1 MAAPA
6 GADCAESAKE
16 APWAGATP
24 GAVAPEIPH
33 ELLSELLQQMTK
45 RAEAAEHAA
54 AESKKREEAA
64 THAAAESKKR
74 EEAATH
80 AAAEYK
86 KEIEEMKKQAQI
98 ELEGFEDDDDDN
110 VQRPAIHE
118 LNPGQD
124 VIVDRVLRQDE
135 KDIIDRALAALDHI
149 SKSGGAP
156 FNFEKERFLKSHL
169 LQWDLKKESG
179 RYKNDLEFASVKES
193 VGGGRT
199 QTGKTALKAALAIL
213 GKLCGVTVVVVT
225 TTTANRD
232 SICDD
237 LNGPRYFGLLTG
249 EFEACRPLCTTI
261 CNKKTIL
268 DKCITENGVIVA
280 NLSARAVENVRKKIQ
295 EVRGSNV
302 AMGFALVKDEGESVI
317 STSLHPLTSLVNI
330 TFVSECMS
338 CTYPRMHR
346 VGECYT
352 RTHDRARLHTHTRGR
367 RHV

>member
-24 GAVAPEIPH
+24 GAVAPENPH
-33 ELLSELLQQMTK
+33 ELLRALQEQMQEQMN
-45 RAEAAEHAA
+45 ALEQY
-54 AESKKREEAA
+54 KKRE
-64 THAAAESKKR
+64 
-74 EEAATH
+74 
-80 AAAEYK
+80 AEYK
-86 KEIEEMKKQAQI
+86 KREAEYKKQLKEMKKQAQI

-110 VQRPAIHE
+110 VQRPAFHE

-135 KDIIDRALAALDHI
+135 KDLIDRALAALDHI

-213 GKLCGVTVVVVT
+213 AKLCGVTVVVVT

-237 LNGPRYFGLLTG
+237 LNSERYFGRLTG

-280 NLSARAVENVRKKIQ
+280 NLSKGSVNKVRTKIQ

-302 AMGFALVKDEGESVI
+302 AVGFALVKDEGESVI
-317 STSLHPLTSLVNI
+317 STSMHLVCHVTSV
-330 TFVSECMS
+330 
-338 CTYPRMHR
+338 
-346 VGECYT
+346 
-352 RTHDRARLHTHTRGR
+352 
-367 RHV
+367 

>member
-64 THAAAESKKR
+64 THAAAE
-74 EEAATH
+74 
-80 AAAEYK
+80 YK
-86 KEIEEMKKQAQI
+86 KKIEEMKKQAQI

-280 NLSARAVENVRKKIQ
+280 NLQSKMFETRSHIF
-295 EVRGSNV
+295 V
-302 AMGFALVKDEGESVI
+302 AT
-317 STSLHPLTSLVNI
+317 TSPWGL
-330 TFVSECMS
+330 
-338 CTYPRMHR
+338 R
-346 VGECYT
+346 
-352 RTHDRARLHTHTRGR
+352 
-367 RHV
+367 